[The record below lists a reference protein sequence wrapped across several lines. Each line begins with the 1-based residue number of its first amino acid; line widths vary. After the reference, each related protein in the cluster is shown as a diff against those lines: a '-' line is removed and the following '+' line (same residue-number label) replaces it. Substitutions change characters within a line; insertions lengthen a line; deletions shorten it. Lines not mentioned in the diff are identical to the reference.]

1 MDRMAAVAPRPVA
14 SMGTALERVRC
25 RRPVLVERMMGSL
38 SVHGQLTALV
48 AVERKGTVEILDG
61 FKRLAAAKRMGWPTL
76 VVSARE
82 MDEAGQW
89 AAMLALNRSRQSM
102 TELEEALVL
111 REIVRTGLTQL
122 EVAELVQR
130 HKCWVSRRIGL
141 VERLHPEL
149 VEGMK
154 LGLLA
159 PGVARRLLSLPPG
172 NQLQMAAAAQSA
184 GLGPRDTER
193 LVSLWQR
200 ANDPAVQR
208 QLLAE
213 PRAALARAYPE
224 STPVDPRLTPQGQQ
238 LSRLL
243 RLVTGVGQ
251 RLTRLLPPTE
261 ADQSILA
268 RQIAAAGTAISHLA
282 RSLGSSESAGSAG
295 VSEGAG
301 ATASSSG

>member
-1 MDRMAAVAPRPVA
+1 MGPIAAAAPQPVEA
-14 SMGTALERVRC
+14 LGTALERVRC
-25 RRPVLVERMMGSL
+25 RRPVLIERMMGSL
-38 SVHGQLTALV
+38 SAHGQLVPLV
-48 AVERKGTVEILDG
+48 AVERKGTLEILDG
-61 FKRLAAAKRMGWPTL
+61 FKRLAAAKRMGWPAL
-76 VVSARE
+76 MVSETER
-82 MDEAGQW
+82 DEASQW
-89 AAMLALNRSRQSM
+89 ATMLALNRGFQSM

-111 REIVRTGLTQL
+111 REIVRTGLTQ
-122 EVAELVQR
+122 VQIAELVQR
-130 HKCWVSRRIGL
+130 HRCWVSRRIGL

-172 NQLQMAAAAQSA
+172 NQLQIAAAAQSA

-200 ANDPAVQR
+200 ARDPAVQR

-224 STPVDPRLTPQGQQ
+224 TSPVDPRLTPQGQQ

-243 RLVTGVGQ
+243 RLVTEVAP
-251 RLTRLLPPTE
+251 RLSRLLPAAEPDRPILTRPIGE
-261 ADQSILA
+261 ARRAVSQ
-268 RQIAAAGTAISHLA
+268 LA
-282 RSLGSSESAGSAG
+282 RSLGSSECAGST
-295 VSEGAG
+295 SESDGAG
-301 ATASSSG
+301 ATGSSSS

>member
-1 MDRMAAVAPRPVA
+1 MVRMAATTSCSVEGL
-14 SMGTALERVRC
+14 GTTLERVRC
-25 RRPVLVERMMGSL
+25 RRPVLIERMMGSL
-38 SVHGQLTALV
+38 AAHGQLAPLV
-48 AVERKGTVEILDG
+48 AVERDGRMEILDG
-61 FKRLAAAKRMGWPTL
+61 FKRLAAAKRMGWTAL
-76 VVSARE
+76 TISAAERDEVS
-82 MDEAGQW
+82 QW
-89 AAMLALNRSRQSM
+89 ATMLALNRGHQAM

-122 EVAELVQR
+122 QIAELVQR
-130 HKCWVSRRIGL
+130 HKSWVSRRIGL
-141 VERLHPEL
+141 LERLHPEL

-154 LGLLA
+154 LGLLS

-172 NQLQMAAAAQSA
+172 NQLQIAAAAQSA

-200 ANDPAVQR
+200 AKEPALQR

-224 STPVDPRLTPQGQQ
+224 SSPVDPRLTPQGQQ

-251 RLTRLLPPTE
+251 RLVRLLPAVE
-261 ADQSILA
+261 ADRPILA
-268 RQIAAAGTAISHLA
+268 SQIAEARTAVSHLA
-282 RSLGSSESAGSAG
+282 RSLGSTGSAGSA
-295 VSEGAG
+295 SASAGAS